1 MSKKFFVSTPIFYA
15 SGKPHIG
22 HAYTTII
29 ADVLKRYKQL
39 FGYETFFV
47 TGTDEHG
54 QKIQTTAEKFGMFP
68 KEFVD
73 QKSEGFK
80 ELFAILGVEYDSFI
94 RTTNPDH
101 EKAVQDIFTEMYDK
115 GYIYED
121 NWKGYYCV
129 QCEETYTESQI
140 VKKND
145 GELYCAVGHKITEK
159 NESSYFFRM
168 SDQAKWL
175 KEYYKEHPKFIIPE
189 ARVHELENNFLNDL
203 TDLSISRT
211 SISWGIPISQNP
223 NHVIYVWLD
232 ALFSYLSAMGY
243 RTNHDQDFQKFWA
256 DKNTERLHLMSKEI
270 TRFHCIYWPIFLKSL
285 DLNLPTT
292 ILSHGWI
299 VTKEGKMSK
308 SLGNVI
314 DPLDL
319 VNRYGRDA
327 LRYFLIKDIPTYKD
341 GVFSE
346 DIFIESI
353 NADLA
358 NNVGNLVSR
367 TIGMLKK
374 YTDGVIPSYQG
385 HVLND
390 DALIEKTIKETVKLV
405 YEYVS
410 SYQLEKAAGAVIELI
425 KTTNKYIEDNKP
437 WELNKESKIKELQ
450 SLLTHLCKVIE
461 VSIFLLSPILID
473 GSKIMAN
480 QMNINLDQLT
490 MDKLTDMNSLNNVK
504 VNDSFPVYARIQT
517 K

>member
-1 MSKKFFVSTPIFYA
+1 MSKKFYVSTPIFYA

-29 ADVLKRYKQL
+29 ADVLKRYKKL
-39 FGYETFFV
+39 FGYEAFFV

-54 QKIQTTAEKFGMFP
+54 QKIETTAAKFDMSP
-68 KEFVD
+68 KQFVD
-73 QKSEGFK
+73 EKSEGFK
-80 ELFAILGVEYDSFI
+80 ELFAILGIEYDAFI
-94 RTTNPDH
+94 RTTNPEH
-101 EKAVQDIFTEMYDK
+101 EKAVQEIFTEMYKK

-121 NWKGYYCV
+121 TWKGYYCV
-129 QCEETYTESQI
+129 QCEETLTEGQV
-140 VKKND
+140 VKKED
-145 GELYCAVGHKITEK
+145 GLYCTVGHKITEK
-159 NESSYFFRM
+159 NESSFFFKM
-168 SDQAKWL
+168 SDQAEWL
-175 KEYYKEHPKFIIPE
+175 KEYYHSHPKFIIPE
-189 ARVHELENNFLNDL
+189 ARVHELENNFLTDL

-211 SISWGIPISQNP
+211 SLSWGIPINEDP
-223 NHVIYVWLD
+223 KHVIYVWLD
-232 ALFSYLSAMGY
+232 ALFSYLSALGY
-243 RTNHDQDFQKFWA
+243 RTSHNQDYLKFWA
-256 DKNTERLHLMSKEI
+256 DKDAERLHLMSKEI

-319 VNRYGRDA
+319 VNRYGRDS

-374 YTDGVIPSYQG
+374 YTNGVIPNYQG
-385 HVLND
+385 CVLETD
-390 DALIEKTIKETVKLV
+390 KVVEDSIQETVKLV
-405 YEYVS
+405 YEYAS
-410 SYQLEKAAGAVIELI
+410 SYQLEKAAISVIEMI
-425 KTTNKYIEDNKP
+425 KTANKYIEDNKP
-437 WELNKESKIKELQ
+437 WELNKENKTAELH

-473 GSKIMAN
+473 GSKVMAN
-480 QMNINLDQLT
+480 QMNIDLDSIKY
-490 MDKLTDMNSLNNVK
+490 DNLTDMNSLNGVQ